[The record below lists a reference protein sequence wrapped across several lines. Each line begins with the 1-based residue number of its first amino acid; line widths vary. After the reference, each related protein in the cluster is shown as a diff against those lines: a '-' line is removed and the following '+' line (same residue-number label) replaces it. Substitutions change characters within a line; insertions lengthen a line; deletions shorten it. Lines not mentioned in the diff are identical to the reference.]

1 MPAPTT
7 PDPQA
12 GAGAAAGA
20 ATPDP
25 KTGDAATGA
34 AAGTGSALNL
44 TQAELDA
51 IILNR
56 TAQARKVASDAAE
69 KARQWDAYQASQQT
83 EAEKAAAK
91 TAAEEKRLADLTAK
105 TNSRAVAA
113 EVRLVAIEK
122 GVRKEALG
130 IVATLLANSTEITVS
145 DDGSVVGAEAAV
157 NKLLTENKYLL
168 TEKVAPGRAGA
179 EFTGETPGTGGSDT
193 EKLAAARKAGRAGV
207 QDSIGLKLKQLAAH

>member
-1 MPAPTT
+1 MSGTIT
-7 PDPQA
+7 PDPKA
-12 GAGAAAGA
+12 TDDAAGAAA
-20 ATPDP
+20 DV

-56 TAQARKVASDAAE
+56 TAQARKVASDAAD

-83 EAEKAAAK
+83 EAEKAAVK

-130 IVATLLANSTEITVS
+130 IVATLLASSTEITVS

-157 NKLLTENKYLL
+157 NKLLAENKYLL
-168 TEKVAPGRAGA
+168 ADKTAPARAGA
-179 EFTGETPGTGGSDT
+179 EFTGENPGGGDT
-193 EKLAAARKAGRAGV
+193 EKLKAAQAAGHKGV
-207 QDSIGLKLKQLAAH
+207 VDSIGLKLKQMTAG

>member
-1 MPAPTT
+1 MPATTT
-7 PDPQA
+7 PDPKVTDD
-12 GAGAAAGA
+12 AAGA
-20 ATPDP
+20 VADV

-34 AAGTGSALNL
+34 AAVTGSTLNL
-44 TQAELDA
+44 TQTELDA

-56 TAQARKVASDAAE
+56 TAQARRIASDAAE
-69 KARQWDAYQASQQT
+69 KARQWDEYKASQQT

-105 TNSRAVAA
+105 TNARAVAA

-168 TEKVAPGRAGA
+168 AEKTAPARSGS
-179 EFTGETPGTGGSDT
+179 EFTGEVPGTGGSDT